1 MATLAPAECSSVA
14 TISAVVD
21 FPEPPFGLKNVIVDI
36 VFPLI
41 RCSHFRRLQTV
52 VRVCGSLPA

>member
-1 MATLAPAECSSVA
+1 
-14 TISAVVD
+14 VD